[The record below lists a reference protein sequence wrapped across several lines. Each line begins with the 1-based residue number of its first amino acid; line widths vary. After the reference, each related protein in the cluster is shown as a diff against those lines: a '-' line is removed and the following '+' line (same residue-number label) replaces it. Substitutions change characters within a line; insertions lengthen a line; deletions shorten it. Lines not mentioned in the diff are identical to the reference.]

1 LKIKNGGEKMPRVIG
16 NDGVRF
22 IVIDDGDTIKK
33 AIEKIREEKKFRK
46 REKKIRR
53 EKTK

>member
-1 LKIKNGGEKMPRVIG
+1 MPRVIG